1 MIYLLEENLQVSILT
16 VIMSVVGLLMNYFL
30 IFNNKTCSRS
40 DLLWH
45 VYYFLPQ
52 IDLNLES
59 SEDFFKLQNT
69 FI

>member
-40 DLLWH
+40 DLL
-45 VYYFLPQ
+45 
-52 IDLNLES
+52 
-59 SEDFFKLQNT
+59 
-69 FI
+69 